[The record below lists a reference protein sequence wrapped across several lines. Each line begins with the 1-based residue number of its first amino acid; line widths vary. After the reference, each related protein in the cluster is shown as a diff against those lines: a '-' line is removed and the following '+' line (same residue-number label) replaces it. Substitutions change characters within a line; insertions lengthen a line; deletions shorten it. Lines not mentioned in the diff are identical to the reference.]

1 MLVVKGN
8 SFSRAGWLL
17 AGFSEQISNC
27 SVNMEETLQTYQEYG
42 AKLFPISSVLL
53 SCSFFQF
60 AEPSAPFLAV

>member
-8 SFSRAGWLL
+8 SSSRAGWLL

-27 SVNMEETLQTYQEYG
+27 SVNMEEILQTYQE
-42 AKLFPISSVLL
+42 KLFLISSVLL